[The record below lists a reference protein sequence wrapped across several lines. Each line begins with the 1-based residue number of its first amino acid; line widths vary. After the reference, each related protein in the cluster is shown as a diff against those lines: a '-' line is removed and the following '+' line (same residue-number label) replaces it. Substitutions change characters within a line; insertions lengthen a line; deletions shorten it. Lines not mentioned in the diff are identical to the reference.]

1 MEIFLIIKENKITD
15 VRFMTDGCGASI
27 ACGSMVSRMVEGK
40 AIDDV
45 KKITDLELVDALDGL
60 PDENNHCAK
69 LAVDTVQ
76 KAINSYQ
83 DKIMR

>member
-1 MEIFLIIKENKITD
+1 
-15 VRFMTDGCGASI
+15 
-27 ACGSMVSRMVEGK
+27 MVSRMVEGK

-60 PDENNHCAK
+60 PDENKHCAK

-83 DKIMR
+83 DQIMR